1 MTTDSSRRDILR
13 RGLVVAGLNV
23 VGVRDWML
31 PALAQSETVVPFTD
45 LPENVRWDTP
55 PDRRLL
61 DIRTIDAPITPAD
74 RFATTQQR
82 DLPAVLTENS
92 IRGPD

>member
-23 VGVRDWML
+23 VGVPDW
-31 PALAQSETVVPFTD
+31 
-45 LPENVRWDTP
+45 VRWDTP